1 MWLKNC
7 TDVVKN
13 WVIPNIFLTH
23 SPCTKLCFSPLAWHM
38 PGKKSKTSPCWR
50 QVELLVDQQPDATI
64 FYEIQ
69 GQLAEHPV
77 IQRGCENPELN
88 GDANRGRIL
97 GNCPASHG
105 ADCRRVIGSRL
116 FQLIWFCCEIIGLN

>member
-1 MWLKNC
+1 MWLKIGYPKHFFNPFPPVPSC
-7 TDVVKN
+7 V
-13 WVIPNIFLTH
+13 
-23 SPCTKLCFSPLAWHM
+23 FSLLAWHM

-77 IQRGCENPELN
+77 IQRGCETP
-88 GDANRGRIL
+88 
-97 GNCPASHG
+97 S
-105 ADCRRVIGSRL
+105 
-116 FQLIWFCCEIIGLN
+116 